1 MAISTAQLSLYI
13 YTGTSGSYQNSDL
26 KYTIQKERINAD
38 DVINFEISNL
48 VRDYIDLTFNNDYL
62 SKCVW
67 VTAIANLFDENNEP
81 FTYSNPQTNTYLALD
96 GYGYFED
103 EVNPQLSTNALISS
117 NNIYLPENT
126 AGKLPIFAEGVG
138 KYIIDSTTTQVTDSG
153 NTNQKIQYITV
164 PANSST
170 IQIFDTDDATLRKT
184 ITVNN
189 VCEPKFT
196 PYKIT
201 FVNKFGAFQDLYMF
215 KKNIENL
222 SVTDET
228 FRRNI
233 IVNNTTSYPTYAG
246 QSARYNVNGQT
257 TLTLNTG
264 FIKED
269 MNQTIEELFLTENV
283 WIRYENKT
291 LPVIPKTKSL
301 AFKTS
306 LNDKLIN
313 YTIEFEFAFT
323 KINSVR

>member
-38 DVINFEISNL
+38 DVINFEVSNL